1 MRWCC
6 APSFLLATLTT
17 RTLGL
22 DKGGVLHR
30 VEVRVQPNATPP
42 QPSMV
47 AGIDRTTVGR
57 VISPCFLSATAADPS
72 NRKYL
77 ELPRED
83 VRTRFYEHYR
93 KEAEGY
99 RNCMRG
105 LQEAYTLFT
114 SPSAKFKSGIE
125 FEASSMCSVA
135 SRIVICDERS
145 SEKKTD
151 YQLPVF
157 SRVNRNDYEYA

>member
-1 MRWCC
+1 
-6 APSFLLATLTT
+6 
-17 RTLGL
+17 
-22 DKGGVLHR
+22 
-30 VEVRVQPNATPP
+30 
-42 QPSMV
+42 MV
-47 AGIDRTTVGR
+47 AGIDQTTVGR

-83 VRTRFYEHYR
+83 VRTRFYKNYR
-93 KEAEGY
+93 KEAERY

-105 LQEAYTLFT
+105 LLKEHTLFT
-114 SPSAKFKSGIE
+114 LPSAKFKSGIE
-125 FEASSMCSVA
+125 FEASSVYSVA

-151 YQLPVF
+151 YQLPIF
-157 SRVNRNDYEYA
+157 FTSQ